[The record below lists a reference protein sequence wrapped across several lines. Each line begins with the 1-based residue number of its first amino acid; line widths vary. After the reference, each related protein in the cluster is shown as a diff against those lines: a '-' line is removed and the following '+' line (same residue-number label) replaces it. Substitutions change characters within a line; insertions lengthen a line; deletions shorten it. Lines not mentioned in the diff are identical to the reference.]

1 MGVNGYQGQIRA
13 IDQPQ
18 RCFKANAQLMTLI
31 NANNVSTKNIKRLG
45 IISTPGTQVQLNDQV
60 IEIGKTRIY
69 EVDNIEISSIK
80 FLQDSSEG
88 TYIDYLI

>member
-13 IDQPQ
+13 IDQLQ
-18 RCFKANAQLMTLI
+18 RCFKANTQLMTLI

>member
-1 MGVNGYQGQIRA
+1 MGANGYQGQIRA
-13 IDQPQ
+13 MDQPQ
-18 RCFKANAQLMTLI
+18 RCFKANTQLMTLI
-31 NANNVSTKNIKRLG
+31 NTNNVSTKNIKRLG